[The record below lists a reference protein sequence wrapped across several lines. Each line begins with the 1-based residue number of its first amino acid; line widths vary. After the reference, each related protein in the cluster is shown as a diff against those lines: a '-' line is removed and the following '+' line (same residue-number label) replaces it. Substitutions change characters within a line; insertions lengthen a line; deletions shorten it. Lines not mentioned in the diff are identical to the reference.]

1 MDEGDDSQLKED
13 PVLRKIAQHV
23 QSYAQLDEIRTLIH
37 TYGVDLNE
45 PLLYGRRVL
54 MYAVYHRHIDA
65 MKLLLVR
72 GANPDIMDDK
82 GYSCMHLAAEIGFR
96 NVIRTLLDY
105 NARVNFSKVLP
116 GDIGYS
122 FPQRAS
128 PAEEPLHLAL
138 KNGHYLAAELLLK
151 NGANPNAEYPC
162 GFEINFLDP
171 MDTKGIELLLRYGA
185 RPDSRNSQGITL
197 LMKACRSPEGLKTA
211 ELLIAYGADVNATT
225 EEEQRTAL
233 HCAVLSGNRD
243 IVHLLVSNGAKVKLP
258 PNYLKPPPFFFAMLK
273 SDFPMM
279 KYLLALGADINHGSS
294 VVGSALHVAVTE
306 LMATKYDVV
315 KFLLENGA
323 NPNAI
328 LTSGSRTVLK
338 PPLGEYFTSSSNPD
352 IRIVRE
358 MLKYGAKIVLLGQR
372 QHELGILQSLHHI
385 DARNTGDVL
394 ELIAEA
400 AEAFCISLIDNS
412 VLMSPRH
419 KLVLLRKALE
429 PFTLKHSSRICIRNV
444 LGWGPKFADAVHDL
458 PIPQSL
464 KHYLLFED

>member
-306 LMATKYDVV
+306 LMATK
-315 KFLLENGA
+315 EW
-323 NPNAI
+323 P
-328 LTSGSRTVLK
+328 
-338 PPLGEYFTSSSNPD
+338 SS
-352 IRIVRE
+352 
-358 MLKYGAKIVLLGQR
+358 
-372 QHELGILQSLHHI
+372 
-385 DARNTGDVL
+385 
-394 ELIAEA
+394 IA
-400 AEAFCISLIDNS
+400 FS
-412 VLMSPRH
+412 VYP
-419 KLVLLRKALE
+419 
-429 PFTLKHSSRICIRNV
+429 T
-444 LGWGPKFADAVHDL
+444 
-458 PIPQSL
+458 
-464 KHYLLFED
+464 